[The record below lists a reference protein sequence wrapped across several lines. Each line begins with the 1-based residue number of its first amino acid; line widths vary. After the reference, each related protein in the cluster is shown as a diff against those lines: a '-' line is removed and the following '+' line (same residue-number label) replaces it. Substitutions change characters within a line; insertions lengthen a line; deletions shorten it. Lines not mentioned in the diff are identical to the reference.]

1 MRAYIGRRLVQAVVV
16 VFVVVTFM
24 FFLFRL
30 IPADPTT
37 LLVESGA
44 TEEARRRLLERWGLT
59 GSTLEQYWRYMLNVF
74 SGDFGSSFFYQ
85 KPVMGVLFPAI
96 VNTLWIAVPGML
108 LGSAIGVAL
117 GVAVGWARR
126 GGIGERAGIFLATV
140 VRGTPDFVLGI
151 LVLMLFSSFLGWFP
165 AFGIGELGEG
175 SGFTRYF
182 TWSFFLHLA
191 LPVIALT
198 IYFIPENLL
207 LMRAGVVENR
217 DEDYV
222 DLVRAKGV
230 KESVVA
236 RHAARNSLL
245 PVVTWLF
252 PALAETV
259 GGIIILEVVFS
270 WPGVG
275 RELVLAVNRQDYPL
289 AQGAF
294 FLLAIAIVLANLI
307 ADLVYAKLDPRVTYV

>member
-44 TEEARRRLLERWGLT
+44 TEEARQALIERWGLT
-59 GSTLEQYWRYMLNVF
+59 GSVLEQYGRYLTGVIT
-74 SGDFGSSFFYQ
+74 GDFGESFYYQ
-85 KPVMGVLFPAI
+85 RSALDVLLPAI
-96 VNTLWIAVPGML
+96 VNTLWIAIPGML
-108 LGSAIGVAL
+108 IGAAIGSGL
-117 GVAVGWARR
+117 GVLVGWARR
-126 GGIGERAGIFLATV
+126 GGATERAGIFLATI

-151 LVLMLFSSFLGWFP
+151 LLLMIFSTWLGWFP
-165 AFGIGELGEG
+165 GFGIGELGEG
-175 SGFTRYF
+175 PGLSRYF

-191 LPVIALT
+191 LPVLALT

-217 DEDYV
+217 EEDYI
-222 DLVRAKGV
+222 DLIRAKGV
-230 KESVVA
+230 RESGVA
-236 RHAARNSLL
+236 KHAARNSLL
-245 PVVTWLF
+245 PVITWLF
-252 PALAETV
+252 PALAETI

-275 RELVLAVNRQDYPL
+275 RELVLAVGRQDYPV
-289 AQGAF
+289 AQAAF
-294 FLLAIAIVLANLI
+294 FLLAIAIVLANLV
-307 ADLVYAKLDPRVTYV
+307 ADLLYAKLDPRVTYA